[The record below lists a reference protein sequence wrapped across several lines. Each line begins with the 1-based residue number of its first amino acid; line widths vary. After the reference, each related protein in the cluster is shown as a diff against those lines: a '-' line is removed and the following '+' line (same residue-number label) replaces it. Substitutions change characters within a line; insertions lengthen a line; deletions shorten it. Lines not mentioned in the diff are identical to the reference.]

1 MKLKGVHPGMFL
13 LCNALAVS
21 GGIGIEHAKGCRD
34 QNKKEPDPDY
44 DLMKLAAAEAKRER
58 KRNRK

>member
-1 MKLKGVHPGMFL
+1 MFL